1 MTKFNDIFKS
11 PKTNKPSAAVK
22 PDTKYGSGV
31 NFVCDEM

>member
-1 MTKFNDIFKS
+1 MAKFNNISKS
-11 PKTNKPSAAVK
+11 TKANKPSAAVK